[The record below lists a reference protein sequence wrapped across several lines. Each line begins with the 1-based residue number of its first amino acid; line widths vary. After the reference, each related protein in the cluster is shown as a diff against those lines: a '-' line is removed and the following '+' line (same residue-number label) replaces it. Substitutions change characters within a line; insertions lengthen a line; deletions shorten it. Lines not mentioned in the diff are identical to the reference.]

1 MRPPP
6 PPPPPYPL
14 CRGRLL
20 GDSEEKEGEI
30 MVGRIVYIKFAWY
43 YESDALLLF
52 IPFEPVSY
60 YANSFCANSPF
71 RKGNRDKGKGEGCST
86 GCVNT
91 LVLVPRE
98 RKERKEKRG
107 EREGG
112 VNRGRKK
119 KSWETK

>member
-1 MRPPP
+1 MRPP

-20 GDSEEKEGEI
+20 GDSEEEEGEI

-98 RKERKEKRG
+98 RKERREERKKGGRG
-107 EREGG
+107 ESRPEEEKLGNE
-112 VNRGRKK
+112 VI
-119 KSWETK
+119 